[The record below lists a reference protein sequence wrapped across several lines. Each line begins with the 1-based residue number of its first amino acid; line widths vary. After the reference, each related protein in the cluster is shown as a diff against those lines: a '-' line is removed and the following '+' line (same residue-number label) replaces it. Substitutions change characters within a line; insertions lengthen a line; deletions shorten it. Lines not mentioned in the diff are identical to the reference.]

1 MILEIFFNKSAL
13 AAGESTAAGFIDE
26 AATRLG
32 QDLGGGR
39 FKDMGSTL
47 QWQREV
53 ATGYDAGAFTQSL
66 GVAVKGSGMTA
77 FKTDYYEGG
86 MASINV
92 RRAPA

>member
-1 MILEIFFNKSAL
+1 MILEVFFNKSAL
-13 AAGESTAAGFIDE
+13 PAGESTATGFIEE

-32 QDLGGGR
+32 QDLSGGE

-53 ATGYDAGAFTQSL
+53 AASYDAAAFTQSL
-66 GVAVKGSGMTA
+66 GTAVKGSGLSA
-77 FKTDYYEGG
+77 FKTDYYNGG

-92 RRAPA
+92 RRVPA